1 MTKLDKLLATTAF
14 AALLGAGLAVA
25 PHEAFAAGT
34 KDPSV
39 PASMKVSNPCA
50 AKKPDAAP
58 QKAANPCAPKEK
70 NYGIVIPTATN

>member
-1 MTKLDKLLATTAF
+1 MTKLNKLLTTTAV
-14 AALLGAGLAVA
+14 AALLGVGLAV
-25 PHEAFAAGT
+25 PQEAFAAGS